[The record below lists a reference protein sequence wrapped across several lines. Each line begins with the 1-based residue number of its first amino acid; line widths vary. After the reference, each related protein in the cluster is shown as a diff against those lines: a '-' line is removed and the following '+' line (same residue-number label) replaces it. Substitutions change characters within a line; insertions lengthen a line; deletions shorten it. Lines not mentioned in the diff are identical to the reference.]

1 MLTMGAINNLL
12 RISSTNIIDTIVDF
26 NLQIISLN
34 LQSKQNNYSKDFDLY
49 TCTLGDTNYSYSG
62 FILPIIKDKQNI
74 KKGDIIK
81 ITKISTSK
89 LTYNGC
95 KIIIIKKYDVIQK
108 DQQIK
113 NNIINVDSYDDI
125 QNKIKGDKDKES
137 KNEESLNINKKSN
150 NDFLKD
156 NNNINDKNK
165 KEEIKFINP
174 EEIDMKTVLDLS
186 QISTFTKNICLYV
199 KLTRKFPIKNFL
211 NKITNKESRFLS
223 FDLVDISGFEMQAF
237 LFDNNIEKFSPILE
251 ENNIYYIKGGYAK
264 VNDKRFT
271 NIKTDYRLIFDYNT
285 QIKIVNKNLDKYF
298 ENKETKKENKLDI
311 IKFDNLNKCKLNQI
325 INCLGYVLQIFPIL
339 TKSSRIG
346 NVLMRK
352 IILFDSSFYKVQ
364 LTLWN
369 KFTELDL
376 KMGNIVLF
384 KNIRVGNFSGNI
396 CLTTIDKS
404 IIEINPNI
412 NNNLKEYE
420 DLQNIVNK
428 GINEENIKY
437 ISNENDNKN
446 ENFGDKSLC
455 NNNIIYIKTLL
466 LDLQNKFNNSEK
478 NEISEFFTIKATV
491 LEFEHGAK
499 NYYLGCKNCRKKLI
513 QRNNNDYFCPI
524 CETVISDLYYY
535 YLLTLR
541 VIDITGEHSLNL
553 FGELVNNLFGID
565 AKTYSNLIE
574 NNEEEKLKEIKDKI
588 EYHSFYFNG
597 KANIFKYG
605 NRNKIQL
612 FVYKLEKEDFNK
624 EKRKIFENI
633 KETLKTI

>member
-352 IILFDSSFYKVQ
+352 IILFDSSLYKVQ

-420 DLQNIVNK
+420 DLQNIINK

-612 FVYKLEKEDFNK
+612 FVNK
-624 EKRKIFENI
+624 
-633 KETLKTI
+633 

>member
-352 IILFDSSFYKVQ
+352 IILFDSSLYKVQ

-420 DLQNIVNK
+420 DLQNIINK